1 MVPVDGAG
9 KTARDGK
16 QAPAER
22 EAKLAAFMA
31 QLKKLKNRDR
41 QDIGAEGLVVHSE
54 DAIWLDA
61 SVTGN
66 PSEIGVLLDI
76 PARTMEFYLQRI
88 PVGAATDLQR
98 HVHESVHFVLEGEGY
113 SEIGDQVVR
122 WKKGDF
128 VYTPPWI
135 WHRHYNTGTVTVE
148 MLLIENSRLLEA
160 LDANRRESAGL
171 IDYRTWAN
179 QKREEEEGGRR

>member
-1 MVPVDGAG
+1 MTYGEDRERG
-9 KTARDGK
+9 
-16 QAPAER
+16 AER
-22 EAKLAAFMA
+22 EAKLANFMA

-41 QDIGAEGLVVHSE
+41 QDIELQGLVVHSE

-66 PSEIGVLLDI
+66 PSAIGVLLDI
-76 PARTMEFYLQRI
+76 PARSMEFYLQRV

-98 HVHESVHFVLEGEGY
+98 HVHESVHYVLAGEGY
-113 SEIGDQVVR
+113 SEIGEHVVHWR
-122 WKKGDF
+122 KGDF

-135 WHRHYNTGTVTVE
+135 WHRHYNGGSVDVE
-148 MLLIENSRLLEA
+148 MLLIENSRMLEA

-171 IDYRTWAN
+171 IGFREWAN
-179 QKREEEEGGRR
+179 RKG